1 MQVLLGIVLALAAG
15 LLSTRLVKLIH
26 LPNVTGYLV
35 AGLLIGVVNIITYK
49 RLGTY
54 ILDVKSLSI
63 IVDLALGFI
72 AFSIGGEFKLT
83 SLKKLGKSIFTITF
97 LQSFLAL
104 VLVDVFVIVAFLCM
118 GNLNN
123 ENAALA
129 IILGAIATATAPAAT
144 LMVVR
149 QYKAKGPVTDT
160 LLPVVAL
167 DDAFGLMFFSI
178 SFAIAKAL
186 AEGAKLTVMTIL
198 VLPLAEIICSLLIGA
213 ILGALLS
220 LATKWFKSRANRLCL
235 MVLFEF
241 AGVVICELFEH
252 LQAAYN
258 FPFGLSS
265 LLLCMMIGAMFCN
278 MCEQALVIM
287 DGCERWT
294 PPLFML
300 FFVLSG
306 AELDVRNLASI
317 GVVGVVYLVAR
328 CSGKYFGARLGAK
341 VVHADENVTKYL
353 GLTLFPQAGVA
364 IGMAQMVS
372 NKFSGN
378 PLTNGIAVSIIT
390 IVLSAT
396 LIYELL
402 GPVITKIALQKAGE
416 IDESTLA

>member
-49 RLGTY
+49 RSGTY

-213 ILGALLS
+213 ILGALSS

-235 MVLFEF
+235 MVLFVF
-241 AGVVICELFEH
+241 AGVVTCELFEH

-328 CSGKYFGARLGAK
+328 LVFTRRL
-341 VVHADENVTKYL
+341 
-353 GLTLFPQAGVA
+353 Q
-364 IGMAQMVS
+364 
-372 NKFSGN
+372 
-378 PLTNGIAVSIIT
+378 
-390 IVLSAT
+390 
-396 LIYELL
+396 
-402 GPVITKIALQKAGE
+402 
-416 IDESTLA
+416 

>member
-1 MQVLLGIVLALAAG
+1 
-15 LLSTRLVKLIH
+15 
-26 LPNVTGYLV
+26 
-35 AGLLIGVVNIITYK
+35 
-49 RLGTY
+49 
-54 ILDVKSLSI
+54 
-63 IVDLALGFI
+63 
-72 AFSIGGEFKLT
+72 
-83 SLKKLGKSIFTITF
+83 
-97 LQSFLAL
+97 
-104 VLVDVFVIVAFLCM
+104 
-118 GNLNN
+118 
-123 ENAALA
+123 
-129 IILGAIATATAPAAT
+129 
-144 LMVVR
+144 
-149 QYKAKGPVTDT
+149 
-160 LLPVVAL
+160 
-167 DDAFGLMFFSI
+167 
-178 SFAIAKAL
+178 
-186 AEGAKLTVMTIL
+186 
-198 VLPLAEIICSLLIGA
+198 
-213 ILGALLS
+213 
-220 LATKWFKSRANRLCL
+220 
-235 MVLFEF
+235 MVLFVF

>member
-1 MQVLLGIVLALAAG
+1 
-15 LLSTRLVKLIH
+15 
-26 LPNVTGYLV
+26 
-35 AGLLIGVVNIITYK
+35 
-49 RLGTY
+49 
-54 ILDVKSLSI
+54 
-63 IVDLALGFI
+63 
-72 AFSIGGEFKLT
+72 
-83 SLKKLGKSIFTITF
+83 
-97 LQSFLAL
+97 
-104 VLVDVFVIVAFLCM
+104 M

-235 MVLFEF
+235 MVLFVF

-396 LIYELL
+396 LIYELI

-416 IDESTLA
+416 IDESTIA